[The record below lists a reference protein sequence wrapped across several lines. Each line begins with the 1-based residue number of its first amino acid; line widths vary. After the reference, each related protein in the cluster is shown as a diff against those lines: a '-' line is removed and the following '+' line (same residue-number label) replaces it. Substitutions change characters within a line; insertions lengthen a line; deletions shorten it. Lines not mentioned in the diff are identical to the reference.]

1 MILRPDESVRPS
13 WPNSCL
19 PSSGFF
25 VFKGPGRK
33 WFIWL
38 ACHGNSLSLREVK
51 AGISR
56 QDPRAE
62 AETKVIE
69 SSLLTCSW
77 WLAYFLFKIFFIEL
91 YIFLQSPLFLLS
103 PFLPSPINPMYPLYS
118 GVLVFFSFTCRFMY
132 VTLRVFFVVKVLWHC
147 GL

>member
-38 ACHGNSLSLREVK
+38 ACHGHSPSLREVK
-51 AGISR
+51 QVFQGR
-56 QDPRAE
+56 TQGQ
-62 AETKVIE
+62 KLKQK
-69 SSLLTCSW
+69 SLKAVYWLVLMTCLLS
-77 WLAYFLFKIFFIEL
+77 FFKIFFIEL

-118 GVLVFFSFTCRFMY
+118 GVLVFFSFICRFMY
-132 VTLRVFFVVKVLWHC
+132 VTLRVFVVTVLWHC